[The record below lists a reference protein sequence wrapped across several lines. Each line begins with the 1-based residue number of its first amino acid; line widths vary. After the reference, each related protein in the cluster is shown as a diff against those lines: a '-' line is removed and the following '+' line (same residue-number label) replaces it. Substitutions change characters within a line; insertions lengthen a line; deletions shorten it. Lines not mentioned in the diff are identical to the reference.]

1 MLILGYTYATL
12 PINNLINQ
20 LFDEVVYF
28 KSYDNQLLSI
38 CNFSYIIAISLWP
51 SYVDGVVCPTVLRD

>member
-12 PINNLINQ
+12 PVNNLINQ
-20 LFDEVVYF
+20 LFHEFVYF

-38 CNFSYIIAISLWP
+38 L
-51 SYVDGVVCPTVLRD
+51 